1 MTCHAPLLSVPIAVS
16 LVKLNSYLIS
26 ISRLKQE
33 ENLIYIW
40 QESLALEIKKEY
52 IF

>member
-1 MTCHAPLLSVPIAVS
+1 MTCPALLLRVPIVS

-26 ISRLKQE
+26 VPRLKQE
-33 ENLIYIW
+33 ENLIYIS